1 MKQRF
6 TQWALIASALC
17 LLALTSLILLGC
29 ASLNTGAGKV
39 STDGMVKITK
49 KRIPMDIA
57 VMVLCAYRPGLYSPH
72 TMAEADVFANAKVI
86 DYRRENPKEFV
97 YPIGSMFIKKKYS
110 KSKKQE
116 KPDEIGTV
124 MVKKANTGK
133 VTDWEF
139 NFLRLNDG
147 KLLKPKTPAG
157 QHSCIKCHQRYA
169 SRGYVS
175 RESEFAMQE
184 FFSSLK

>member
-1 MKQRF
+1 M
-6 TQWALIASALC
+6 
-17 LLALTSLILLGC
+17 LLMGC
-29 ASLNTGAGKV
+29 AGLHTGAGKV

-49 KRIPMDIA
+49 KRIPMDTA
-57 VMVLCAYRPGLYSPH
+57 VMVLCISRPDLYSPH

-133 VTDWEF
+133 VSDWEF
-139 NFLRLNDG
+139 NFMRLNDG
-147 KLLKPKTPAG
+147 KLLKPKTPLG
-157 QHSCIKCHQRYA
+157 QYSCIKCHKAYK
-169 SRGYVS
+169 SRGYIS

-184 FFSSLK
+184 FLSNGK

>member
-1 MKQRF
+1 MMF
-6 TQWALIASALC
+6 GLVLFPIIMLMA
-17 LLALTSLILLGC
+17 C
-29 ASLNTGAGKV
+29 ASLHTGKV
-39 STDGMVKITK
+39 TTDAMVKITK
-49 KRIPMDIA
+49 KRIPMDTA
-57 VMVLCAYRPGLYSPH
+57 VMVLCAYLPELHSPH

-124 MVKKANTGK
+124 MVKKSNTGK

-184 FFSSLK
+184 YLGSPK

>member
-1 MKQRF
+1 MKPNNKIMMCG
-6 TQWALIASALC
+6 LALC
-17 LLALTSLILLGC
+17 LIMILIGC

-39 STDGMVKITK
+39 SADGMVKITK
-49 KRIPMDIA
+49 KRIPMDAA
-57 VMVLCAYRPGLYSPH
+57 VMVLCAYLPELHSPH

-133 VTDWEF
+133 VSDWEF

-147 KLLKPKTPAG
+147 KLLKPKTPLG
-157 QHSCIKCHQRYA
+157 QYSCIECHQAYK
-169 SRGYVS
+169 SRGYIS
-175 RESEFAMQE
+175 RESEFAIQE
-184 FFSSLK
+184 FLGNAK

>member
-1 MKQRF
+1 
-6 TQWALIASALC
+6 
-17 LLALTSLILLGC
+17 
-29 ASLNTGAGKV
+29 
-39 STDGMVKITK
+39 
-49 KRIPMDIA
+49 MDTA

-72 TMAEADVFANAKVI
+72 TMAEADVFTNAKVI

-97 YPIGSMFIKKKYS
+97 YPIGSMFVKKKYS

-184 FFSSLK
+184 YLGSPK